1 MLTMA
6 KGCSVAMFKDGSVT
20 CSAAD
25 KPLPGKLFIESV
37 QEGLE
42 VRSQEDMTFF
52 PHMNILYEKKKKKTE
67 CQKKQKCQEDF
78 YPVFHSTV

>member
-1 MLTMA
+1 MLTVA

-42 VRSQEDMTFF
+42 VRSQEDMPFF
-52 PHMNILYEKKKKKTE
+52 PHMNILKKKKKKRQ
-67 CQKKQKCQEDF
+67 CQKKQKC
-78 YPVFHSTV
+78 